1 MEGNAYVFYHPQFGG
16 LRVVKNDEGLFF
28 CIEDLVAITDI
39 GRDKLFPVLADTEGK
54 VVEIYVEAET
64 KKVPKDFKPR
74 LFFGEFFGNADKVN
88 RNSKLAWRSMT
99 FVDSQVVRDMTIGCS
114 KDPERKLFYKW
125 VKDFIQPVMEDEDRC
140 WCHECVM
147 MKRVCYDPLKK
158 PMDIRYAA
166 DGLYINDIRI
176 NEHYSSFKQVITIMK
191 QAAKK
196 QLLNAQKVDGAIISE
211 ENGTIAF
218 RKAPWNDT
226 EVICEQPK
234 VIPGRMVCSG
244 EKGGDEFDFK
254 PYERTGEKL
263 FEEIFKTKH
272 AVVRTTKRTVQVNY
286 TFSRDLD
293 KQDMLRYLKVE
304 HKELI
309 AGFKEKL

>member
-1 MEGNAYVFYHPQFGG
+1 
-16 LRVVKNDEGLFF
+16 
-28 CIEDLVAITDI
+28 
-39 GRDKLFPVLADTEGK
+39 
-54 VVEIYVEAET
+54 
-64 KKVPKDFKPR
+64 
-74 LFFGEFFGNADKVN
+74 
-88 RNSKLAWRSMT
+88 
-99 FVDSQVVRDMTIGCS
+99 
-114 KDPERKLFYKW
+114 
-125 VKDFIQPVMEDEDRC
+125 
-140 WCHECVM
+140 
-147 MKRVCYDPLKK
+147 
-158 PMDIRYAA
+158 
-166 DGLYINDIRI
+166 
-176 NEHYSSFKQVITIMK
+176 MK

-218 RKAPWNDT
+218 RKAPWNDA

-254 PYERTGEKL
+254 PYEHTGEK
-263 FEEIFKTKH
+263 IFKTNH

-293 KQDMLRYLKVE
+293 KQDMLRYLKAE

-309 AGFKEKL
+309 AGFKEADIKG

>member
-1 MEGNAYVFYHPQFGG
+1 
-16 LRVVKNDEGLFF
+16 
-28 CIEDLVAITDI
+28 
-39 GRDKLFPVLADTEGK
+39 
-54 VVEIYVEAET
+54 
-64 KKVPKDFKPR
+64 
-74 LFFGEFFGNADKVN
+74 
-88 RNSKLAWRSMT
+88 
-99 FVDSQVVRDMTIGCS
+99 
-114 KDPERKLFYKW
+114 
-125 VKDFIQPVMEDEDRC
+125 
-140 WCHECVM
+140 
-147 MKRVCYDPLKK
+147 
-158 PMDIRYAA
+158 
-166 DGLYINDIRI
+166 
-176 NEHYSSFKQVITIMK
+176 MK

-254 PYERTGEKL
+254 PYERTGEK
-263 FEEIFKTKH
+263 TKH
-272 AVVRTTKRTVQVNY
+272 AVVRITKRTVQVNY

-309 AGFKEKL
+309 AGFKEADIKG